1 MFTVHSLPHKY
12 ELIKAILTVRSGE
25 KMEDYEAALEELAI
39 IAVQHNADAVIGVT
53 IMPIASSAARF
64 LAMGTAVR
72 YVIPNG

>member
-1 MFTVHSLPHKY
+1 
-12 ELIKAILTVRSGE
+12 
-25 KMEDYEAALEELAI
+25 MEDYEAALEELAI